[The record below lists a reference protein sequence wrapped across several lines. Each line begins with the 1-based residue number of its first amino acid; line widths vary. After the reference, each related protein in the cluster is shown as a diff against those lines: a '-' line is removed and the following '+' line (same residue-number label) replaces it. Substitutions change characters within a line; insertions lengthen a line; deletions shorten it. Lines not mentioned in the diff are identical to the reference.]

1 VPNHLPGTNAYLGE
15 FAAKHGIPFDAT
27 RGGAATMYP
36 DYMAQLHQVGGR

>member
-1 VPNHLPGTNAYLGE
+1 VPHHLPGANGFLGE

-36 DYMAQLHQVGGR
+36 DYMARLRPVGAR